1 MLSLVVAAIL
11 LYSCN
16 PTSAGISKVLNTG
29 MVTTYSNLKPVNTVL
44 VMIEEKLSHTQIPV
58 GEKFVVINGHVKGLV
73 VKDNKISIGCSM
85 VIADSR
91 GKELINEADFFKND
105 VGMYDPKEAEYLKYT
120 VNTGKPMEFEKEYKV
135 IVKFWDKYGTGTIE
149 NKFSVTMID
158 TP

>member
-44 VMIEEKLSHTQIPV
+44 VMIEEKLGHTQIPL
-58 GEKFVVINGHVKGLV
+58 GEKFVVINEHVKGLV
-73 VKDNKISIGCSM
+73 VKDSKISIGCSM

-91 GKELINEADFFKND
+91 GKELLNEADFFKMM
-105 VGMYDPKEAEYLKYT
+105 VGC
-120 VNTGKPMEFEKEYKV
+120 
-135 IVKFWDKYGTGTIE
+135 
-149 NKFSVTMID
+149 MIQKRRNI
-158 TP
+158 